1 MGLPCSSEPDANAT
15 AATDANRDD
24 DRHASWRWPCT
35 VMFLRARTPGS
46 AAAPRLRPSN
56 ASTVGLDL
64 VIGARQR
71 TTPTLVRRHRIE
83 GRNRRLSQRQS
94 QFCLRG
100 EPLQRL
106 LGLLSPLRV

>member
-1 MGLPCSSEPDANAT
+1 M
-15 AATDANRDD
+15 R
-24 DRHASWRWPCT
+24 
-35 VMFLRARTPGS
+35 
-46 AAAPRLRPSN
+46 PRN

-71 TTPTLVRRHRIE
+71 TNPTLVRRHRVE
-83 GRNRRLSQRQS
+83 GRSRRLSQGQS

-106 LGLLSPLRV
+106 LGLLSPLRVDGTWIATDTRQLALQVASKRGDVAGDRRTGFCGRRCG